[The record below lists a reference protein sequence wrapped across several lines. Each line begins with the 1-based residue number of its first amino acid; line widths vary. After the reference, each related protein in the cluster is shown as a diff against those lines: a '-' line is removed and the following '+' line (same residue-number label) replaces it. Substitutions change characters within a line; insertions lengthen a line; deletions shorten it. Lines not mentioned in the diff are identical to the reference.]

1 MKYTSAS
8 ANKMIRFLEDRKN
21 YLLQQESNDSRYVL
35 AEDEKAERP
44 PYVFNDYNA
53 QIDETRLECVQYDDR
68 SAGGHQYR

>member
-1 MKYTSAS
+1 MYDENRRAWNMKYTSAS

-44 PYVFNDYNA
+44 PYVFNDYNKRKSCRW
-53 QIDETRLECVQYDDR
+53 QVL
-68 SAGGHQYR
+68 S